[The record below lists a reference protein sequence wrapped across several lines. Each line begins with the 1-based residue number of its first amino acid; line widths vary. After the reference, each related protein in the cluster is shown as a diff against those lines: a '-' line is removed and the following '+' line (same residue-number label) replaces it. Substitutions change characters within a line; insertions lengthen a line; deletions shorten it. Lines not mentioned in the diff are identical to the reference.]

1 MKKSRLGAVLAG
13 GVLVLAFA
21 GTALADGTVD
31 WNGKNGLDAQPCT
44 GDHAGQTHWIF
55 NPGGNDSVTAA
66 ELWIDGADA
75 GAMQQNGGGS
85 WSLFVDGGIPG
96 SAAVAFTGSLGSGNT
111 VLTISCTGETT
122 TTTSSESTTTSSEQ
136 TTTSSE
142 ETTTTEETTSS
153 QETTSSEETTTSE
166 ETTETGSVSDTT
178 SSQET
183 TSESS
188 SESSSTATTSTE
200 TSTTHTPS
208 GSVEAETGTPTTT
221 PPPTDTLSSTSSP
234 SDGSWQ
240 LFLLG
245 ASGVLAGIL
254 LLKPAKAK
262 ARKR

>member
-1 MKKSRLGAVLAG
+1 MKKSRLGAVIAAG
-13 GVLVLAFA
+13 AMLFVFA

-31 WNGKNGLDAQPCT
+31 WNGVNGVDAQPCT

-55 NPGGNDSVTAA
+55 NPGGGDSVTAA

-85 WSLFVDGGIPG
+85 WSLFVDGGIPS
-96 SAAVAFTGSLGSGNT
+96 SAAVAFTGDLGSGKAI
-111 VLTISCTGETT
+111 LTISCTGETT

-153 QETTSSEETTTSE
+153 QETTTSE
-166 ETTETGSVSDTT
+166 QTTETGSVSDTT

-183 TSESS
+183 TSDSS

-200 TSTTHTPS
+200 TSTSHT
-208 GSVEAETGTPTTT
+208 GSVEAATGTPKTT
-221 PPPTDTLSSTSSP
+221 PPPTDTLSSASSP

-245 ASGVLAGIL
+245 AAGVLAGIL
-254 LLKPAKAK
+254 LLKPASAK